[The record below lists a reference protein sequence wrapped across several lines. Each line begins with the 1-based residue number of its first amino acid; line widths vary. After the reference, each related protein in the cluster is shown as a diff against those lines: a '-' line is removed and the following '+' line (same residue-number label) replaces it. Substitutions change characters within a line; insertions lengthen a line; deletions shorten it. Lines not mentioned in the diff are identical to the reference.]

1 MMAGSHVAV
10 GAAAW
15 CVAAPHLGLPAMDAV
30 SLGLAVVGSLLPD
43 IDHPKSWVG
52 RRVRPLSTCIGAIL
66 GHRGATH
73 SLLAVAGCGW
83 LLFHDGTPRAV
94 AAPVLV
100 GYLSHL
106 AGDLLTP
113 RGLRLAWPLK
123 GTWALPLC
131 RSGSPFEPLVVVA
144 LLFWATFSAATPQ
157 ARQAI
162 MAAARVCASAVIPD
176 LQPASRPPPV
186 AHAPPRRRAAVVA
199 ADPDVTSPAPG
210 PRGRSSGWTPGTRYA
225 PPPSAAAVR
234 PVRPSGSRA
243 AG

>member
-1 MMAGSHVAV
+1 MMAGSHVAL

-15 CVAAPHLGLPAMDAV
+15 CVAAPHLGLPAMHPV

-52 RRVRPLSTCIGAIL
+52 RRLRPLSACIGAVL

-73 SLLAVAGCGW
+73 SLLAAAGCAL
-83 LLFHDGTPRAV
+83 LLFHDGTPRAHV
-94 AAPVLV
+94 APLVV

-131 RSGSPFEPLVVVA
+131 RSGSPLEPAVVLA
-144 LLFWATFSAATPQ
+144 LLCWAGFSAAPAQ

-162 MAAARVCASAVIPD
+162 ISAARVCASTVIAE
-176 LQPASRPPPV
+176 LAPAPHAPPP
-186 AHAPPRRRAAVVA
+186 HAPPRKRAALVA
-199 ADPDVTSPAPG
+199 ANRAG
-210 PRGRSSGWTPGTRYA
+210 PRG
-225 PPPSAAAVR
+225 
-234 PVRPSGSRA
+234 
-243 AG
+243 